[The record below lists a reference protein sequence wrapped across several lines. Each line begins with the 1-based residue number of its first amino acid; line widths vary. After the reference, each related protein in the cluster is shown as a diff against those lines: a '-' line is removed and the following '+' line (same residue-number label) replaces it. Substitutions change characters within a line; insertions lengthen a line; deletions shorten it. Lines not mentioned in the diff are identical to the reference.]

1 MEIVISSFEANFD
14 GLVGPTHNYSG
25 LSHGNIASTSFK
37 AVESSPL
44 QAVLQGL
51 EKMKS
56 LSDEGF
62 IQGLFPPQE
71 RPDLHTLRRL
81 GFTGSDKKIL
91 EEISKKFPELLMAL
105 SSASSMWTA
114 NAATVSPSA
123 DTRDHKVHFT
133 PANLITKF
141 HRSIEVETTSIV
153 LKKIFKDSKYFVH
166 HEALPSSPAMGDE
179 GAANHTRLCSD
190 YGKKGLEFFVYGRTG
205 LNTSGLQP
213 KKFPARQTLEACE
226 TLARTHGL
234 DSDAVVL
241 AQQSPSAIDA
251 GVFHNDVVGVGNQN
265 VYFYHEDAYVE
276 TETVVAELQ
285 RKFLKTCGSGLELI
299 KVPTKEVSIDE
310 AVESYLFN
318 SQLVTTNS
326 GKMTLIAPSE
336 CREIPS
342 VARYLENLL
351 GKTTPI
357 HEIRYFN
364 LRQSMQNGGGPAC
377 LRLRVVLKTK
387 ELSAVNPKVLMN
399 EKLYGQ
405 LVTWAKK
412 HYRDRLNF
420 EDLSDPALLN
430 ESRRA
435 LDELTKILGLG
446 SIYPFQ
452 R

>member
-1 MEIVISSFEANFD
+1 VISSFEVNFD

-37 AVESSPL
+37 SVESSPL

-56 LSDEGF
+56 LASEGF
-62 IQGLFPPQE
+62 KQGLFPPQE
-71 RPDLHTLRRL
+71 RPDLHTLRKL
-81 GFTGSDKKIL
+81 GFIGTDKKIL
-91 EEISKKFPELLMAL
+91 EEVSKKSPELLMATT
-105 SSASSMWTA
+105 SASSMWTA

-123 DTRDHKVHFT
+123 DTRDRKVHFT

-141 HRSIEVETTSIV
+141 HRSIEVETTSNI
-153 LKKIFKDSKYFVH
+153 LKKIFKDPKHFVH

-205 LNTSGLQP
+205 LNTLGSQP

-241 AQQSPSAIDA
+241 AQQNPEAIDA

-276 TETVVAELQ
+276 TEKVVAELG
-285 RKFLKTCGSGLELI
+285 RKFLKICGSDLEFI
-299 KVPTKEVSIDE
+299 KVPTKEVSLDD
-310 AVESYLFN
+310 AVKSYLFN
-318 SQLVTTNS
+318 SQLLTTDS

-357 HEIRYFN
+357 HEVRYFN

-377 LRLRVVLKTK
+377 LRLRVVLKAK
-387 ELSAVNPKVLMN
+387 ELGAINQKVLMN
-399 EKLYGQ
+399 EKLYNQ
-405 LVTWAKK
+405 LVVWAKK
-412 HYRDRLNF
+412 NYREKLNF
-420 EDLSDPALLN
+420 EDLADPKLVT
-430 ESRRA
+430 ESRTA